1 MAFRKFQKA
10 ESVKPVDEAEG
21 KAIRKVVKEAGVK
34 SASQL
39 TDAQR
44 RNLPR

>member
-1 MAFRKFQKA
+1 MAFRKTQSA
-10 ESVKPVDEAEG
+10 EAVRVVDEAEG

-44 RNLPR
+44 KQLPR